1 MERGDYKELEIYGK
15 NMRKLRSIKEGMP
28 VIIYFTYE

>member
-15 NMRKLRSIKEGMP
+15 NMRELCSIKEGMP
-28 VIIYFTYE
+28 VII